1 MGRIEKSIEIRAPP
15 EKVWEM
21 LVLDRFPEWE
31 EGYKEDLKNI
41 EYTSDVKT
49 LEDKYRVG
57 LSAHLDIKGEGE
69 MDLEITESLKKEKI
83 TYHLAGGSFTKKMIL
98 RFLLEPVKEETKFT
112 YAVDYE
118 LSWGIFGKFL
128 EKLFIKRM
136 VEKGVDKALEN
147 LKSILEID
155 RIDRASE

>member
-1 MGRIEKSIEIRAPP
+1 LTRVETSIEINAPP

-21 LVLDRFPEWE
+21 LALDRFPEWE

-41 EYTSDVKT
+41 EYTSEVKT
-49 LEDKYRVG
+49 LKDKYRVG

-69 MDLEITESLKKEKI
+69 MDLEITESLENERI
-83 TYHLAGGSFTKKMIL
+83 TYHLAGGSFTKHLIL
-98 RFLLEPVKEETKFT
+98 RFLLEPVEEETRFT

-118 LSWGIFGKFL
+118 LSWGIFGKLL

-136 VEKGVDKALEN
+136 IQKGVDKALEN
-147 LKSILEID
+147 LRSILGK
-155 RIDRASE
+155 